1 MAGVA
6 GPMLRYDR
14 RGGLRFLIGLT
25 VGGAAA
31 GVVLAVP
38 VYLLGNL
45 AQATLSLP
53 VRLWLLAALCLL
65 LGVADLANR
74 TPHAWRQVPQRM
86 VHSLPPG
93 ALGAVWGFDLGL
105 LFTTQKVVSL
115 IWVAVAATVLLA
127 PAAAAGV
134 LVGIAVLASLP
145 VAALSALQGTS
156 RPVTK
161 GERQWVRR
169 IRGTSGM
176 ALMIL
181 VVLTSAQAWQ
191 G

>member
-6 GPMLRYDR
+6 GPMLRYNR

-31 GVVLAVP
+31 GIVLAVP
-38 VYLLGNL
+38 AYLIGNL
-45 AQATLSLP
+45 VQAVLSLP

-86 VHSLPPG
+86 VHTLPPG

-105 LFTTQKVVSL
+105 LFTTQKVASL
-115 IWVAVAATVLLA
+115 IWVAVAATVLLD
-127 PAAAAGV
+127 PAAAAAV
-134 LVGIAVLASLP
+134 LVTIAVLSSLT
-145 VAALSALQGTS
+145 VAALSALQATP

-176 ALMIL
+176 GLMIL